1 MTVTVAIKK
10 KSCSCR
16 FQKIFIENMLFI
28 YLHLLIE
35 MLYLIA
41 EGVQCA
47 VVDVTDTGFTM
58 PEVIIME
65 GQGILFEKGGRKTV
79 EIVQVS
85 VLWKQI

>member
-1 MTVTVAIKK
+1 
-10 KSCSCR
+10 
-16 FQKIFIENMLFI
+16 
-28 YLHLLIE
+28 
-35 MLYLIA
+35 MLYLIT

-85 VLWKQI
+85 VLFETNIIMINN

>member
-1 MTVTVAIKK
+1 MTVAIKK
-10 KSCSCR
+10 NHVAADFRRNSLR
-16 FQKIFIENMLFI
+16 MLFI

-35 MLYLIA
+35 MLYLIT

-85 VLWKQI
+85 VLSKQI

>member
-1 MTVTVAIKK
+1 MTIAVK

-16 FQKIFIENMLFI
+16 FQKIFIENVI
-28 YLHLLIE
+28 YLFASIK
-35 MLYLIA
+35 MLYLIT

-85 VLWKQI
+85 VLFETNMILNN